1 MSAGSSLTNT
11 KAVLLDAEGTLI
23 RLRDSPTRTYA
34 RIAER
39 HGHSIPTSLLRD
51 QLGPAIRARPVLPDS
66 PLSSQAF
73 AEFER
78 AAWRDILS
86 QTLGRWAAD
95 DPFFSELF
103 DFYGSAQ
110 AWQAMPNARTALRA
124 LKRAG
129 IALAVVSNMDARLPQ
144 ILDALEIRPHLDALW
159 FPAQSGLAKPDPSL
173 FRAACKGLGAE
184 PAEALYIGDR
194 ERDCLEG
201 ARKAGLQTLRFAPE
215 ATEAVELRDWA
226 QLTERLGLSC
236 GP

>member
-1 MSAGSSLTNT
+1 MSAGSSLKNA
-11 KAVLLDAEGTLI
+11 KAILLDAEGTLI
-23 RLRDSPTRTYA
+23 RLRGSPTSTYA

-39 HGHSIPTSLLRD
+39 HGHSIPAVVLRE

-78 AAWRDILS
+78 ATWREILS
-86 QTLGRWAAD
+86 QTLGRWAGQ
-95 DPFFSELF
+95 DPFFSDLF

-110 AWQAMPNARTALRA
+110 AWQAMPHACSALRA

-129 IALAVVSNMDARLPQ
+129 IGLAVVSNMDGRLPQ
-144 ILDALEIRPHLDALW
+144 ILDALEIRPLLDALW

-173 FRAACKGLGAE
+173 YRAACEGLGAE

-201 ARKAGLQTLRFAPE
+201 ARKAGLQALRFDPQSSDTA
-215 ATEAVELRDWA
+215 ELRDWA
-226 QLTERLGLSC
+226 QLTKRLGLPSL
-236 GP
+236 